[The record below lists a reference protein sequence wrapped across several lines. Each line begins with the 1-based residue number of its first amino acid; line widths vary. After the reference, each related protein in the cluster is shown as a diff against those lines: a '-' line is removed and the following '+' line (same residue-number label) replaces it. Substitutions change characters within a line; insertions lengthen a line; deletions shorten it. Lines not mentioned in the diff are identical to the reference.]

1 MRDPNYRR
9 RVGWMLALLAL
20 CSARPQT
27 ASAGTLVLSDNIT
40 GVANGGTEAATGS
53 SWLAAS
59 FGTGDA
65 TYQLDSVTLLLANP
79 IAGAAVVDIYT
90 DGGQQPGSLVG
101 TLTSPSSYLGP
112 LVETTFTAGG
122 ITLSADTTYWA
133 VLHATSGEFDWGWAS
148 GDSGT
153 GVGFQDTWSSSGD
166 GGNSWFTFAPVT
178 TPAGVTLGTDPLQ
191 MIVTASV
198 PEPGSLTLWGLVAG
212 LLLIHQHRRGR
223 GGVF

>member
-20 CSARPQT
+20 CPPGRKRPRQAPWCSPTTSRASPT
-27 ASAGTLVLSDNIT
+27 AAPRP
-40 GVANGGTEAATGS
+40 TGS

-198 PEPGSLTLWGLVAG
+198 PEPCSLTLWGLVAG

-223 GGVF
+223 GGVL